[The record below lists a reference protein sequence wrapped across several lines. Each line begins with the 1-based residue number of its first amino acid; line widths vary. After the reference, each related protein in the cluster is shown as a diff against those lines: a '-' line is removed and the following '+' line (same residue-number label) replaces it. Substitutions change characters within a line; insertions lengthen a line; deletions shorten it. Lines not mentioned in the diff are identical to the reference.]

1 MYIRQNVPTQT
12 SYRSLENVD
21 ILFINRIKLYNKEI
35 AKRLLLLN
43 NTLLHSSNGMGG
55 ILHQYSDCLRIDDND
70 DKNTL
75 MPLLIFMIQNW
86 IKYHRADLVEIQ
98 LFVVKLN

>member
-1 MYIRQNVPTQT
+1 M
-12 SYRSLENVD
+12 D

-55 ILHQYSDCLRIDDND
+55 ILHQYSDFLRIDDNE
-70 DKNTL
+70 N
-75 MPLLIFMIQNW
+75 
-86 IKYHRADLVEIQ
+86 KYFNAFINYYDT
-98 LFVVKLN
+98 KLNKISQSRFSGNSII

>member
-1 MYIRQNVPTQT
+1 MEWEEFYIN
-12 SYRSLENVD
+12 
-21 ILFINRIKLYNKEI
+21 
-35 AKRLLLLN
+35 
-43 NTLLHSSNGMGG
+43 
-55 ILHQYSDCLRIDDND
+55 IDDND

-75 MPLLIFMIQNW
+75 MPLLIIMIHVQNW

>member
-1 MYIRQNVPTQT
+1 MYIRQHVPTQT

-35 AKRLLLLN
+35 AKSLLLLN
-43 NTLLHSSNGMGG
+43 NTFLHSSNGMGW
-55 ILHQYSDCLRIDDND
+55 ILHQYSYCLRIDDYD

-75 MPLLIFMIQNW
+75 MPLLIIMIQNW

-98 LFVVKLN
+98 LFVVKIN

>member
-1 MYIRQNVPTQT
+1 M
-12 SYRSLENVD
+12 D

-43 NTLLHSSNGMGG
+43 NTLLLSSNGMGG
-55 ILHQYSDCLRIDDND
+55 ILHQYSDCLRIDDNE

-75 MPLLIFMIQNW
+75 INYYDI
-86 IKYHRADLVEIQ
+86 
-98 LFVVKLN
+98 KLNKISQSRFSGNSIICC

>member
-12 SYRSLENVD
+12 SYRSLKNVD
-21 ILFINRIKLYNKEI
+21 ILFINRIKSYNKEI

-75 MPLLIFMIQNW
+75 MPLLIIMI
-86 IKYHRADLVEIQ
+86 
-98 LFVVKLN
+98 

>member
-1 MYIRQNVPTQT
+1 MYIRQHVPTQT
-12 SYRSLENVD
+12 SYRSLKNVD

-55 ILHQYSDCLRIDDND
+55 ILHQYSDFLRIDDNEN
-70 DKNTL
+70 KNTL
-75 MPLLIFMIQNW
+75 MPLLIIMIQNW

>member
-12 SYRSLENVD
+12 SYRSLKNVD
-21 ILFINRIKLYNKEI
+21 ILFINRIKSYNKEI

-75 MPLLIFMIQNW
+75 MPLLIIMIQNW

-98 LFVVKLN
+98 LFNVKLN

>member
-1 MYIRQNVPTQT
+1 
-12 SYRSLENVD
+12 
-21 ILFINRIKLYNKEI
+21 
-35 AKRLLLLN
+35 
-43 NTLLHSSNGMGG
+43 MGG

-75 MPLLIFMIQNW
+75 MPLLIIMIQNW

>member
-1 MYIRQNVPTQT
+1 M
-12 SYRSLENVD
+12 D

-55 ILHQYSDCLRIDDND
+55 ILHQYSDFLRIDDND

-75 MPLLIFMIQNW
+75 MPLLIFMI
-86 IKYHRADLVEIQ
+86 
-98 LFVVKLN
+98 LNKISQSRFSGNSIICC